1 MLVTEDMISMLQ
13 AAWIIND
20 TDDEESGTDE
30 EVDDMVMDETES
42 GHPGEEG
49 NHSDLS
55 EDEASLD
62 LRDSDGETD
71 ADSVMMVSF
80 DMYIQVASEFYCVT
94 SIIRLF

>member
-94 SIIRLF
+94 SI

>member
-20 TDDEESGTDE
+20 TDDEESVTDE

-94 SIIRLF
+94 SISRLF